1 MWQIASA
8 TGWSVNYILWGVN
21 LQTLQMM
28 LHDAPHY
35 VSTRRKPGQEDSK
48 PINKKQKKNKPSA
61 VTGKRKSR
69 ITELFQSRLK

>member
-1 MWQIASA
+1 
-8 TGWSVNYILWGVN
+8 
-21 LQTLQMM
+21 MM

-35 VSTRRKPGQEDSK
+35 VSTGRKPEQEDSK

-61 VTGKRKSR
+61 ATGKRKSR